1 MRPTEFHLFMREILN
16 EFDDA
21 LLNEINQAKVFQ
33 RATIIQQHLE
43 KFWEG
48 IIARRFN
55 DARFTKDL
63 WDGMQT
69 TIRTDAVTKEE
80 FTHACKA
87 VGVPLG
93 SVDNPSFES
102 VWSKIARSDVLTYTE
117 FTTLVKGEN
126 SKFDEFADALT
137 ALKLDTDI

>member
-1 MRPTEFHLFMREILN
+1 MRPTEFHLFIQEILN

-21 LLNEINQAKVFQ
+21 LLNQINKAKVFQ

-43 KFWEG
+43 TFWDG
-48 IIARRFN
+48 IIARRFK

-80 FTHACKA
+80 FSHACQA
-87 VGVPLG
+87 V
-93 SVDNPSFES
+93 SV
-102 VWSKIARSDVLTYTE
+102 RT
-117 FTTLVKGEN
+117 
-126 SKFDEFADALT
+126 
-137 ALKLDTDI
+137 